1 MMSEAATR
9 TDTSDQL
16 QMKATDLKSDCD
28 GQATVNGG
36 ISIQEAMPIPITS

>member
-16 QMKATDLKSDCD
+16 QMKAPDVKSDCD

-36 ISIQEAMPIPITS
+36 KSFQEARPTLITS